1 MSHKRLNDAEK
12 AELKQMVISGIAP
25 DDISKHFGV
34 AISSVHNFKKQLKDQ
49 GVQFPSVKGKRPTG
63 AVAAQGSV
71 KAQAGVVNV
80 PSSKPQTRQPSA
92 ANTNLIVNGV
102 SYEVSAQAKK
112 VVIGKNEI
120 RVDF

>member
-1 MSHKRLNDAEK
+1 MSHKRLNNAEK
-12 AELKQMVISGIAP
+12 AELKQMVINGVAP

-63 AVAAQGSV
+63 AVTPSGSV
-71 KAQAGVVNV
+71 KAQGSTKAVQAVVE
-80 PSSKPQTRQPSA
+80 TRQKTN
-92 ANTNLIVNGV
+92 ANTNVIINGV
-102 SYEVSAQAKK
+102 SYEVSDQAKK
-112 VVIGKNEI
+112 VVIAKGEI